1 MELTETLITEG
12 EYSMVDEF
20 VGSISELMDKNK
32 VIENDYTKLEND
44 YTKLENDYTKLEN
57 DYKKLETYNKIL
69 ESKMYT
75 VEDELLRLN
84 KIIHDTSMS
93 FFFVT
98 VLLAPC
104 FVFYS
109 YTK

>member
-1 MELTETLITEG
+1 MELMEFTETLIIEG
-12 EYSMVDEF
+12 EDSMVDEF
-20 VGSISELMDKNK
+20 VGSISELMDKKK
-32 VIENDYTKLEND
+32 VI
-44 YTKLENDYTKLEN
+44 ENDYTKLEN
-57 DYKKLETYNKIL
+57 DYKKLESYNKIL

-84 KIIHDTSMS
+84 NLVHDTSMS
-93 FFFVT
+93 IFFVT

>member
-44 YTKLENDYTKLEN
+44 YTKLENDYTKLE
-57 DYKKLETYNKIL
+57 TYNKIL

-84 KIIHDTSMS
+84 NLVHDTSMS
-93 FFFVT
+93 IFFVT